1 MPIDYYINKIAT
13 VSSDDK
19 RVATL
24 ACSKYCAFDMRSF
37 NSVHSDGFKQICQ
50 GHCWN
55 LVIQHSIGECSKIN
69 TLVTASAELATH
81 FKRCKLNH
89 LLSIRLK
96 QHCETRWNSVYDIL
110 NSIDI
115 SFKEIEEIL
124 LQRKAYPVYL
134 IKIDWMLLNNV
145 SEILSFFKK
154 ASEQLS
160 ADQEPTLHL
169 VLPWINKLKIF
180 RQIKADDLAVIKQFK
195 SILLKFI
202 NEKTW
207 LTQLHDISTFLHPI
221 TKNLSSY
228 SQYEKSNIHKATR
241 RMLKTL
247 NILEENQ
254 EIQQIDPIIHTAKP
268 KKKPKKMR
276 KDDYSQEGVMLE
288 FAIASQDDSSENDE
302 DEIERYAKAKLVISN
317 EESVLQWWKKWSI
330 HYPTLSVLV
339 RSLLGPSCIRINQS
353 AIRPRH
359 QQEIAIQKDHKSVYD
374 KVGHH
379 LNEHYFVPM
388 TATILKQYSNQLLH
402 DLNRSY
408 FSPLSY
414 HDQILALK
422 QAKKVVS
429 IQRKIKKHH
438 LILRVTD
445 KGYNFYIG
453 TEKEFDKKVQNFFQD
468 TNAFIELKENPFNK
482 IQDNVIH
489 LLNQIRAKKFIL
501 QWQCN
506 KMIPNRIKC
515 QLAHLY
521 FNPKTYKDGIPVR
534 PIENTIH
541 APTTNISNYLDEII
555 RPIFDKECQNTT
567 IIDGS
572 SLIQALHQYMRKG
585 LFKSTTLF
593 CTFDIRNLYT
603 MLPQEGALNIL
614 VEFLNVHG
622 YTKVKGIPLETIRL
636 LASIVL
642 KENVFVYGKKMY
654 QQVLGGAM
662 GSSFTLALANIF
674 MWKWQKELVR
684 RQDMIGEYYGRYI
697 DDVFMTWNK
706 SENELKKIIENAN
719 TWHPNIKLEY
729 KIGKSLPFLD
739 VLLTNI
745 NSTLSTSVYH
755 KPAAEPYV
763 VQGIH

>member
-379 LNEHYFVPM
+379 LNEHYFIPM

>member
-1 MPIDYYINKIAT
+1 CQQILSYDVKNGTNSLKLHVQNCTKKINLPKSTMPIDYYINKIAT

-330 HYPTLSVLV
+330 HYPTLSVLK
-339 RSLLGPSCIRINQS
+339 
-353 AIRPRH
+353 A
-359 QQEIAIQKDHKSVYD
+359 
-374 KVGHH
+374 
-379 LNEHYFVPM
+379 
-388 TATILKQYSNQLLH
+388 
-402 DLNRSY
+402 
-408 FSPLSY
+408 
-414 HDQILALK
+414 
-422 QAKKVVS
+422 AKM
-429 IQRKIKKHH
+429 Q
-438 LILRVTD
+438 
-445 KGYNFYIG
+445 
-453 TEKEFDKKVQNFFQD
+453 FQVD
-468 TNAFIELKENPFNK
+468 A
-482 IQDNVIH
+482 
-489 LLNQIRAKKFIL
+489 
-501 QWQCN
+501 
-506 KMIPNRIKC
+506 
-515 QLAHLY
+515 
-521 FNPKTYKDGIPVR
+521 
-534 PIENTIH
+534 
-541 APTTNISNYLDEII
+541 
-555 RPIFDKECQNTT
+555 
-567 IIDGS
+567 
-572 SLIQALHQYMRKG
+572 
-585 LFKSTTLF
+585 
-593 CTFDIRNLYT
+593 
-603 MLPQEGALNIL
+603 
-614 VEFLNVHG
+614 
-622 YTKVKGIPLETIRL
+622 
-636 LASIVL
+636 
-642 KENVFVYGKKMY
+642 
-654 QQVLGGAM
+654 
-662 GSSFTLALANIF
+662 
-674 MWKWQKELVR
+674 
-684 RQDMIGEYYGRYI
+684 
-697 DDVFMTWNK
+697 
-706 SENELKKIIENAN
+706 
-719 TWHPNIKLEY
+719 
-729 KIGKSLPFLD
+729 
-739 VLLTNI
+739 
-745 NSTLSTSVYH
+745 
-755 KPAAEPYV
+755 
-763 VQGIH
+763 